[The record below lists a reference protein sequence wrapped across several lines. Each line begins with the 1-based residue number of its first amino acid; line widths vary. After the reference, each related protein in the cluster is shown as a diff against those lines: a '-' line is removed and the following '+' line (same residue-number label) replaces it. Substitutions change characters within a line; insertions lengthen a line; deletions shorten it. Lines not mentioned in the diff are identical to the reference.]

1 MPTYEPLARFWRDY
15 ADLTGEQQKQFRD
28 AVELFKDGLATGQ
41 FHPSLRIHRID
52 AAPGVYS
59 LSWGSD
65 GRATFQYGTSL
76 EPGQAHII
84 WRRVGTHD
92 IYRRP

>member
-15 ADLTGEQQKQFRD
+15 VDLTGDEQGQFRA
-28 AVELFKDGLATGQ
+28 AVELFRDSLASGQ

-52 AAPGVYS
+52 SAPGVYS

-65 GRATFQYGTSL
+65 GRATFQYGTSI

-84 WRRVGTHD
+84 WRRVGNHD

>member
-28 AVELFKDGLATGQ
+28 AVELFRDGLATGQ

-52 AAPGVYS
+52 PAPGVYS